1 MSEQGPAPAVNDV
14 FSESLAFPNQKQ
26 RAVASR
32 SYRVKVNPAN
42 GQTFSAGQTI
52 NIDLP
57 SNLAGTYVNWN
68 QCYLKFKVT
77 NTTEVFILDRCGAA
91 GFIERVQ
98 CQTAGAQ
105 IFDLPN
111 WNVLMT
117 ILMDMDSSPAYKAGY
132 GNILMGTNGGHQGG
146 DVMAA
151 DASRTFCV
159 PFTLHPFGMSTP
171 HRLHPL
177 FSLSP
182 VQFKLTLASKALAG
196 KSPGTGAL
204 SFTEVELVCVFTE
217 LSPSAQSQVDSMT
230 GGIYNI
236 LASSYQNVGTSM
248 VAASTAVTANLGVSV
263 SSLERVIVCHRP
275 TASLGA
281 TFYNLGNRSKNYL
294 TEYQIFVNGESY
306 PARPIK
312 VEDSCAEAL
321 AEFLLSD
328 HSLVDFNKQS
338 SFNIA
343 VNGTLVD
350 TKSNGLDGQSVNGV
364 LVPYTSN
371 DPDGNE
377 YGSTAGSAS
386 NIGSFITAVEMETG
400 LSDGKSAKIYS
411 GISTISSTVNYR
423 GVYNS
428 LSENAQI
435 DFFAQFTVLLS
446 LNMRGT
452 GVWSIA
458 V

>member
-1 MSEQGPAPAVNDV
+1 MSEEGPAPAVNDV

-77 NTTEVFILDRCGAA
+77 NTTEEFILDRCGGA

-117 ILMDMDSSPAYKAGY
+117 ILMDMDSSPTYKAGY

-146 DVMAA
+146 DIMAT
-151 DASRTFCV
+151 DASRTFCI

-182 VQFKLTLASKALAG
+182 VQFKLTLASKSLAG
-196 KSPGTGAL
+196 KSVAAGSL
-204 SFTEVELVCVFTE
+204 NFTEVELVCVFTE
-217 LSPSAQSQVDSMT
+217 LSPAAQSQVDSMT

-248 VAASTAVTANLGVSV
+248 VASSTAVTANLGVSV

-275 TASLGA
+275 TASLIA
-281 TFYNLGNRSKNYL
+281 NAFNLGNRTTNSL

-312 VEDSCAEAL
+312 LEDSGAEAL
-321 AEFLLSD
+321 SEFLLSD

-343 VNGTLVD
+343 IGGILVD
-350 TKSNGLDGQSVNGV
+350 TKSNCLDGQSVNGKI
-364 LVPYTSN
+364 VPYNLSTPVGTEYGNTSN
-371 DPDGNE
+371 L
-377 YGSTAGSAS
+377 SS

-423 GVYNS
+423 GVYTS
-428 LSENAQI
+428 SSQNAQI